1 MFHDI
6 LERKNAFLEY
16 KNLNLKKAKKNLRAK
31 EGGKK
36 KTGDWFSSIP

>member
-6 LERKNAFLEY
+6 LERKIAFLEY
-16 KNLNLKKAKKNLRAK
+16 KNLKLKKAKNLRAK

>member
-16 KNLNLKKAKKNLRAK
+16 KNLKLKKAKKFARK
-31 EGGKK
+31 GRR
-36 KTGDWFSSIP
+36 